1 MVSAIERNGVP
12 TDPVIKP
19 RGCGVKTP
27 APRIADF
34 LHCGHLLPLALG
46 SLLSLLGI

>member
-12 TDPVIKP
+12 TDPVINP
-19 RGCGVKTP
+19 LGRGIETL

>member
-1 MVSAIERNGVP
+1 VP
-12 TDPVIKP
+12 TYPIINP
-19 RGCGVKTP
+19 LGCGVETP